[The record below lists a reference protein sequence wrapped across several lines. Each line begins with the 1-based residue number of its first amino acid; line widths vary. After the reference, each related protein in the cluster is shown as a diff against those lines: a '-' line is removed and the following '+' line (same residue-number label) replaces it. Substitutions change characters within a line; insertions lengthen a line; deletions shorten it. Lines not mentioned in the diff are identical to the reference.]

1 MAVVQ
6 KDPSTPDSPAGGS
19 SEPTSGGGNFNK
31 AAFVFAVIEHQG
43 AESPGRAGDCRHEA
57 RRSTADHRD
66 IPGFFRHKAP

>member
-31 AAFVFAVIEHQG
+31 AAFVFAVIVIVCAIIYH
-43 AESPGRAGDCRHEA
+43 
-57 RRSTADHRD
+57 
-66 IPGFFRHKAP
+66 FR